1 MERFHTRFVILIQFF
16 KPTAGIRKPISVRQ
30 SGLPHALNVIFIA
43 CVLLCLFQ
51 QIARAQVLNI
61 PEPVPPPAAVRNTFG
76 LDPFYQQ
83 WIDVGGVPV
92 LASAET
98 NPYAVKEAAYLIK
111 QMIGHRQDVL
121 QALAENGVRFSVMA
135 YTEMTTQIPEHSYLR
150 PDFYWDIRA
159 RGLGGQTTSCGE
171 ENLLNYLNDPYWT
184 ENTLIHEFAHTLH
197 RNGLN
202 MVDPGFDS
210 RIGLTYDAAI
220 NKGLWKGTFASTD
233 RDEYWAEGVQ
243 SWFHA
248 NANEK
253 NDPALHNNIDTRAE
267 LKAYDPDLA
276 RLLTEV
282 FGDRA
287 WQYTP
292 PATRTHLPHL
302 QGFNPQDSPMFKWPS
317 EVNKLYAEFINNP
330 DSDGGGKWVNLKQY
344 DPSLLPNLNVSR
356 NATSPTEVLFV
367 NFSNVSVSIYW
378 VASDGTEHFRA
389 QLHPTPGNNR
399 FFTGNVGD
407 IWLVKDLNGSNLA
420 VFHTEEKTG
429 RAVIRI
435 GHTSAPEEVKSPNV
449 RMPDANLE
457 ATVQKAL
464 GLDSKTPITQQAMQE
479 LTTLSAG
486 ESQITN
492 LTGLE
497 HATGLV
503 QLSLWDNQIQDVSPL
518 AGLTQLRQLHLQS
531 NQITDIT
538 PLAGL
543 TQLQQLHLWGNQIRD
558 ISVLTELT
566 KLESLWLQGNPIK
579 DKSPLHTLLKQNP
592 NLELDIDVTQLP
604 PVPVE
609 NEFPAGDV
617 NQDKKVNI
625 LDLVMVAQNLGLAA
639 PDKPHLDV
647 NADGTINI
655 LDLVFVAQHLGE

>member
-1 MERFHTRFVILIQFF
+1 MELLGIRFAILIQFF
-16 KPTAGIRKPISVRQ
+16 KPMAGKRKPTSVRQ
-30 SGLPHALNVIFIA
+30 SGLPPVLNIIFTT
-43 CVLLCLFQ
+43 CGLFCLFQ
-51 QIARAQVLNI
+51 QITIAQAPNI
-61 PEPVPPPAAVRNTFG
+61 AEPVPPPTAVRNIFG

-83 WIDVGGVPV
+83 WINVGGVPV
-92 LASAET
+92 IASAET

-111 QMIGHRQDVL
+111 QMTGHRQDVL

-135 YTEMTTQIPEHSYLR
+135 YTEMTTRIPEHSYLR

-171 ENLLNYLNDPYWT
+171 ENLLNYPNDPYWT
-184 ENTLIHEFAHTLH
+184 ENTLIHEFAHALH
-197 RNGLN
+197 RKALN
-202 MVDPGFDS
+202 MIDPGFDN
-210 RIGLTYDAAI
+210 RLGITYDAAI

-253 NDPALHNNIDTRAE
+253 SDPALHNNIDTRAE

-276 RLLTEV
+276 KLLTEV

-292 PATRTHLPHL
+292 PATRSHLPHL
-302 QGFNPQDSPMFKWPS
+302 QGFNPQDSPTFQWPS
-317 EVNKLYAEFINNP
+317 EVDQLYAEFINNP
-330 DSDGGGKWVNLKQY
+330 DSDGNGKWVNLKQY
-344 DPSLLPNLNVSR
+344 DPSLLSNLNVPR
-356 NATSPTEVLFV
+356 NETAPTEVLFV

-378 VASDGTEHFRA
+378 VGADGTEAFRA
-389 QLHPTPGNNR
+389 QLHPIPGNNR
-399 FFTGNVGD
+399 FFTSNVGD
-407 IWLVKDLNGSNLA
+407 TWLVKDLNGSHLA
-420 VFHTEEKTG
+420 VFRTEKETG
-429 RAVIRI
+429 RAGIRI
-435 GHTSAPEEVKSPNV
+435 GPTSVPKEIESPNV

-457 ATVQKAL
+457 ATMRKAL
-464 GLDSKTPITQQAMQE
+464 GLDPSTPITQRAMQG

-497 HATGLV
+497 HATGLE

-518 AGLTQLRQLHLQS
+518 AGLTQLQQLHLQS

-558 ISVLTELT
+558 IRVLAGLT
-566 KLESLWLQGNPIK
+566 KLESLWLQGNPIE
-579 DKSPLHTLLKQNP
+579 DKSPLHTLIKRNP
-592 NLELDIDVTQLP
+592 NLELDIDATQLP

-609 NEFPAGDV
+609 NEFSAGDV
-617 NQDKKVNI
+617 NRDKKVNI
-625 LDLVMVAQNLGLAA
+625 LDLVMVAQNLGPVP
-639 PDKPHLDV
+639 PDKSHLDV
-647 NADGTINI
+647 NADGNINI
-655 LDLVFVAQHLGE
+655 LDLVFVAQSLGE